1 MDNNNFDFGSDDLFG
16 DSSFSSNDNSFD
28 NNADSFGGF
37 DDQIDFGENSSMT
50 GSQNGSTLPDNAF
63 DGQFNNIGGNNNA
76 DAQSQPLKTK
86 KTAIIAVI
94 IGIVGILLVIM
105 LATKLTNM
113 AKKSNDTDKNNNVT
127 VSTQQNTTTTV
138 TNANDIVGGGPSN
151 TQQQSSQN
159 QTKPVVVAVGSD
171 FNWTEITGD
180 EDITYTENTY
190 AEKVFSVS
198 EVKHYARAVD
208 ANNSRLV
215 TKTVIIGSISGLSG
229 TYTIDVPYSK
239 GIKIQNALESN
250 SLVEFTV
257 YVKFGDYKGRQVID
271 DILTYNPN

>member
-1 MDNNNFDFGSDDLFG
+1 MDSDNFDFGSDDLFS
-16 DSSFSSNDNSFD
+16 DSSFDANANSFE
-28 NNADSFGGF
+28 GF
-37 DDQIDFGENSSMT
+37 DDQIDFGGNNEATVDS
-50 GSQNGSTLPDNAF
+50 NGSTLPDNAF
-63 DGQFNNIGGNNNA
+63 DGQFNNIGGSNNV
-76 DAQSQPLKTK
+76 DTQSQPLKTK
-86 KTAIIAVI
+86 KTAIIAII

-105 LATKLTNM
+105 LAARLTNM
-113 AKKSNDTDKNNNVT
+113 AKKSNDNAKNNNNNNTNVT
-127 VSTQQNTTTTV
+127 NTQQNVPTTV
-138 TNANDIVGGGPSN
+138 TNANDIMGGGPSN
-151 TQQQSSQN
+151 TQQQSSQS
-159 QTKPVVVAVGSD
+159 QTKPVVVTVGSD

-180 EDITYTENTY
+180 EDITYTEDTY

-239 GIKIQNALESN
+239 GVKIQSALKSN